1 MLQKIKIKLKFIFS
15 IWRAL
20 QVLDFNEDLE
30 LFEKYLFKYL
40 NLATM
45 L

>member
-30 LFEKYLFKYL
+30 LFEKYLSENL
-40 NLATM
+40 NIGTM